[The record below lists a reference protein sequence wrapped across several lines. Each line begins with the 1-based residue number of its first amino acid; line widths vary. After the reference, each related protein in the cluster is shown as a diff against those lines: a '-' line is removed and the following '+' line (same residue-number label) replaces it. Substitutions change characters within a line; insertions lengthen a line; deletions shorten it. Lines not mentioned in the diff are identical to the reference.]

1 MQAIFA
7 TKNHLRAKVA
17 PRSKLAAQPACIR
30 GCGMANKEPATEQDR
45 YLIFSRNLHV
55 ALDHAKVPPGRGRA
69 SHLARALGVTTEA
82 CRLWLAGKSAP
93 HGDRLTK
100 LALFLDV
107 SIEWLMTGRGPMGVG
122 AKSGSVH
129 VAEQSPEYFTAD
141 ERELVNRYRVMP
153 GEKKQLLLRLVRTM

>member
-1 MQAIFA
+1 M
-7 TKNHLRAKVA
+7 TD
-17 PRSKLAAQPACIR
+17 RSPAA
-30 GCGMANKEPATEQDR
+30 EQDR

-69 SHLARALGVTTEA
+69 SHLARALGITTEA

-107 SIEWLMTGRGPMGVG
+107 SIEWLMTGRGPMHTG
-122 AKSGSVH
+122 KSGPVQ
-129 VAEQSPEYFTAD
+129 VAEQSPEYFSSD
-141 ERELVNRYRVMP
+141 ERELVQRYRAMP
-153 GEKKQLLLRLVRTM
+153 GEKKVLLLRLARTM